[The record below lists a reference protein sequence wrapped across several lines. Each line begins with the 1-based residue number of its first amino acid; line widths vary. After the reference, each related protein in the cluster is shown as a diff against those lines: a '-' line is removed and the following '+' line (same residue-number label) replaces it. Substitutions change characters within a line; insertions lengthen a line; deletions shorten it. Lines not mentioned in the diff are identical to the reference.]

1 MFGGFTIADAM
12 YAPMVS
18 RFTTY
23 QPDLGPVAAAYVD
36 AVNAHPAMI
45 EWVEAARAEPES
57 IFEME
62 I

>member
-1 MFGGFTIADAM
+1 M
-12 YAPMVS
+12 YAPVVS

-23 QPDLGPVAAAYVD
+23 QPDLGPVSRAYVD
-36 AVNAHPAMI
+36 AVNAHPTI
-45 EWVEAARAEPES
+45 VEWNEAARNEPET